1 MCTLDRIAYCQG
13 RRDEVPNQELAR
25 DLAAREDRQGIRE
38 IVAGLRNFEPAIR
51 SDCLNVLYEIGYIKP
66 HLIAPYAADFLNLLH
81 DRDNRLVG
89 GAMIALSMIADIAPA
104 DETGA

>member
-38 IVAGLRNFEPAIR
+38 IVTGLRNCEPEIR
-51 SDCLNVLYEIGYIKP
+51 SDCLKVLYEIGYLKP
-66 HLIAPYAADFLNLLH
+66 HLIAPYAADFLDLLH
-81 DRDNRLVG
+81 DRDTRLVS
-89 GAMIALSMIADIAPA
+89 GAMIALSTIGDIVP
-104 DETGA
+104 EEQPGA